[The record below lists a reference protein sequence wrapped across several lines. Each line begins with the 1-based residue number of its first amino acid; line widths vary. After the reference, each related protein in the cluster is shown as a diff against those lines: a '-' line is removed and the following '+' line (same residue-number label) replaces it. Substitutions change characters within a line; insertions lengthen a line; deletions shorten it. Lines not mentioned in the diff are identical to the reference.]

1 MPSNTVS
8 THRGQRGNRRR
19 RQLGATAVA
28 LACFGSLMT
37 VGVLAVW
44 TDQEAVGANAFST
57 GTVDISTAPASAA
70 VSFSGMVPGDQV
82 TDDLVVTNE
91 PGSVAVRY
99 SLTSSATNADSKG
112 LKDQLVMTV
121 RTVDATTPGTP
132 CNDFDGTQ
140 LYTGDLDSSA
150 GAIFGNPAQGSQAGD
165 RTLGVGASETLCFRV
180 ALPMATGNA
189 FKNAATTATFTF
201 DAEQTANNP

>member
-1 MPSNTVS
+1 MPSNAVS
-8 THRGQRGNRRR
+8 NRRTDRR

-37 VGVLAVW
+37 IGVLAVF
-44 TDQEAVGANAFST
+44 TDQEQVGANAFST

-70 VSFSGMVPGDQV
+70 VSFSNMVPGDQV

-91 PGSVAVRY
+91 PGSAAVRY
-99 SLTSSATNADSKG
+99 SLTSAATNADSKG

-121 RTVDATTPGTP
+121 KTIDATTPGTP

-150 GAIFGNPAQGSQAGD
+150 GAIFGNPAQGFQAGD
-165 RTLGVGASETLCFRV
+165 RNLAVGASETLCFRV
-180 ALPMATGNA
+180 ALPLSTGNA
-189 FKNAATTATFTF
+189 YKNAATTATFTF